1 MSYSKR
7 NKKWESYRWSF
18 LLSLLIHIVLFVS
31 SIYLINLQA
40 NNPIINSVYLSYNLK
55 EIENDVK
62 KDINE
67 NVEDE
72 KTNDDKISED
82 NSTDEFYNFQNIEYD
97 TSNIKQIY
105 KEYTLNVSL
114 RYPNGWRYIDQ
125 NVKDKL
131 DGVTFWADQQN
142 YEYPPYVHL
151 EVQDKYIF
159 NPSRYKF
166 KTEHNGNIF
175 YYNDPEEMEDYY
187 TQIIY
192 IRTNTEEDYSLKLMV
207 KGKETFLS
215 FQPVFFSMAKSF
227 SFGKSIF

>member
-82 NSTDEFYNFQNIEYD
+82 KDRKSTRLNSSHVRISY
-97 TSNIKQIY
+97 
-105 KEYTLNVSL
+105 
-114 RYPNGWRYIDQ
+114 
-125 NVKDKL
+125 
-131 DGVTFWADQQN
+131 A
-142 YEYPPYVHL
+142 
-151 EVQDKYIF
+151 
-159 NPSRYKF
+159 
-166 KTEHNGNIF
+166 
-175 YYNDPEEMEDYY
+175 
-187 TQIIY
+187 
-192 IRTNTEEDYSLKLMV
+192 
-207 KGKETFLS
+207 
-215 FQPVFFSMAKSF
+215 VFCL
-227 SFGKSIF
+227 